1 MALGGAGTAGPGRGP
16 GLEARPSWIDGP
28 ISVLLVEDDDADAFL
43 VSELLADADVDADL
57 RADLHR
63 ARSVDEALGLLSMVA
78 VDCLL
83 LDLGLPD
90 ADGMDVLRRL
100 RRIATTPVLVLT
112 ARDAERD
119 VVRGLRLGADDYLV
133 KPVRLR
139 ELLARVDAVVRRT
152 GGAAGGATAGVVEI
166 EDVCVDLAARRAT
179 VAGQEIALT
188 AKEFEILAALA
199 RRPGAAVSR
208 QQLLD
213 EVWGDAYL
221 AVSRSLDVHLASLRQ
236 KLGRPGLLAT
246 IRGFGYRLGR

>member
-1 MALGGAGTAGPGRGP
+1 MR
-16 GLEARPSWIDGP
+16 
-28 ISVLLVEDDDADAFL
+28 VLVVEDDDGVAGA
-43 VSELLADADVDADL
+43 VVEALATHGHRVERVARAADVWPHLRDADL
-57 RADLHR
+57 
-63 ARSVDEALGLLSMVA
+63 V
-78 VDCLL
+78 L

-100 RRIATTPVLVLT
+100 RRIALTPVLVLT

-139 ELLARVDAVVRRT
+139 ELLARVDAVVSRTRAADVT
-152 GGAAGGATAGVVEI
+152 GGDVVEI
-166 EDVCVDLAARRAT
+166 EDLWVDLAARRAT
-179 VAGQEIALT
+179 VGGDEVALT
-188 AKEFEILAALA
+188 AKEFDILAALA

-221 AVSRSLDVHLASLRQ
+221 AVSRSLDVHLASLRG

-246 IRGFGYRLGR
+246 IRGFGYRLGG

>member
-1 MALGGAGTAGPGRGP
+1 VQ
-16 GLEARPSWIDGP
+16 
-28 ISVLLVEDDDADAFL
+28 VLVVEDDDGVAGA
-43 VSELLADADVDADL
+43 VVEALATHGHRVERVGRAVDVWPHLRGADL
-57 RADLHR
+57 
-63 ARSVDEALGLLSMVA
+63 V
-78 VDCLL
+78 L

-90 ADGMDVLRRL
+90 GDGMEVLRRL
-100 RRIATTPVLVLT
+100 RRVTTTPVLVLT

-152 GGAAGGATAGVVEI
+152 RAAAAAPADVVEI
-166 EDVCVDLAARRAT
+166 EDLRVDLTARRAT
-179 VAGQEIALT
+179 VGGSEIALT
-188 AKEFEILAALA
+188 AKEFDILAALA

-221 AVSRSLDVHLASLRQ
+221 AVSRSLDVHLTSLRN

-246 IRGFGYRLGR
+246 IRGFGYRLGRS

>member
-1 MALGGAGTAGPGRGP
+1 MR
-16 GLEARPSWIDGP
+16 
-28 ISVLLVEDDDADAFL
+28 VLVVEDDDGVAGAVVEALGTHGHRVDRVAR
-43 VSELLADADVDADL
+43 AADVWTHVRDADL
-57 RADLHR
+57 
-63 ARSVDEALGLLSMVA
+63 V
-78 VDCLL
+78 L

-90 ADGMDVLRRL
+90 GDGMDVLRRI
-100 RRIATTPVLVLT
+100 RRITTTPVLVLT

-152 GGAAGGATAGVVEI
+152 RTADGAATDVVEI
-166 EDVCVDLAARRAT
+166 EDLQVDLIARRAT
-179 VAGQEIALT
+179 VAGQDVALT
-188 AKEFEILAALA
+188 AKEFDILAALA

-221 AVSRSLDVHLASLRQ
+221 AVSRSLDVHLTSLRG

>member
-1 MALGGAGTAGPGRGP
+1 MR
-16 GLEARPSWIDGP
+16 
-28 ISVLLVEDDDADAFL
+28 VLVVEDDDGVAGAVVEALDAHGHVAIRAQRAAEVWTHL
-43 VSELLADADVDADL
+43 RGADV
-57 RADLHR
+57 
-63 ARSVDEALGLLSMVA
+63 V
-78 VDCLL
+78 L

-90 ADGMDVLRRL
+90 GDGLEVLRRL
-100 RRIATTPVLVLT
+100 RRIASTPVLVLT

-119 VVRGLRLGADDYLV
+119 VVRGLRLGADDYVV

-139 ELLARVDAVVRRT
+139 ELLARVEAVARRARAH
-152 GGAAGGATAGVVEI
+152 GDDDTAPDVVVL
-166 EDVCVDLAARRAT
+166 DDLRVDLDARRAT
-179 VAGQEIALT
+179 VGEVEINLT
-188 AKEFEILAALA
+188 AKEFDILAALA

-221 AVSRSLDVHLASLRQ
+221 AVSRSLDVHLASLRS

>member
-1 MALGGAGTAGPGRGP
+1 MR
-16 GLEARPSWIDGP
+16 
-28 ISVLLVEDDDADAFL
+28 VLVVEDDDGVAGAVVDAL
-43 VSELLADADVDADL
+43 GTQGHDVRRVARAVEVWAHVRDADL
-57 RADLHR
+57 
-63 ARSVDEALGLLSMVA
+63 V
-78 VDCLL
+78 L

-112 ARDAERD
+112 ARDGERD

-152 GGAAGGATAGVVEI
+152 GAAAGGAPAGLVEI